1 MDLNKRCLSSIALK
15 WVVAV
20 TGLIMVAF
28 VAFHLTNNLRIYLGQ
43 EIYNRDGFA
52 WKTPVVITI
61 ARPVLLISFVLH
73 IVATVAV
80 TRRNRQSGPQYAA
93 GYRFHT
99 ATWWGRFMVVS
110 GVITG
115 LFVLTHVIHAKVG
128 WIDAELHT
136 WIDPWG
142 RKDVY
147 NMVILGL
154 RTPWLGAAYALGLS
168 GLLFHMGHGVHSAL
182 ASLSLSRARLARR
195 LQIGLWILLGAIYAG
210 YISIPIAAWVGWLE
224 PTLSR

>member
-1 MDLNKRCLSSIALK
+1 MMLNKCKVSSITLK
-15 WVVAV
+15 WIVAI
-20 TGLIMVAF
+20 TGLVMVAF

-61 ARPVLLISFVLH
+61 ARPVLLISFLLH
-73 IVATVAV
+73 IMATVAI
-80 TRRNRQSGPQYAA
+80 THRNRRSGPAYEA
-93 GYRFHT
+93 GYRFSK

-110 GVITG
+110 GILTGFFVII
-115 LFVLTHVIHAKVG
+115 HVVHAKVG
-128 WIDAELHT
+128 LIDAELHT
-136 WIDPWG
+136 WVDPWG

-154 RTPWLGAAYALGLS
+154 RTPLLGAAYALGLT

-182 ASLSLSRARLARR
+182 ATLSVSRSRLAHR
-195 LQIGLWILLGAIYAG
+195 LQVWLWLVLGTIYAG
-210 YISIPIAAWVGWLE
+210 YISIPIAAWIGWLA
-224 PTLSR
+224 PTCLR